1 MDQQTLIILMTI
13 FVGLAAIAMLVQAA
27 MLIGIYR
34 ISKATQEKVVAL
46 LPRVESLVESTRETV
61 DENRKQILEITTHA
75 NAILESARKQLA
87 KVEEMVTDATSRARV
102 QMDRME
108 LVLDDTMTRAQE
120 TVTAVQE
127 SVMWPVRELHGIA
140 AGVRAALDFLVRGSR
155 PSVAQAT
162 SDEEMFI

>member
-1 MDQQTLIILMTI
+1 MDQQTLLILMTI
-13 FVGLAAIAMLVQAA
+13 FVALAAIGMLVQAA

-34 ISKATQEKVVAL
+34 ISKGTQEKVFAL
-46 LPRVESLVESTRETV
+46 LPRIESLVESTSEGV
-61 DENRKQILEITTHA
+61 DQSRKQILEIA
-75 NAILESARKQLA
+75 ARASAILDSAREQLT
-87 KVEEMVTDATSRARV
+87 KVEEIVTDATSRARV

-120 TVTAVQE
+120 TVAAVHE

-140 AGVRAALDFLVRGSR
+140 AGVRAALDFLARGSR

>member
-1 MDQQTLIILMTI
+1 MDQQTLLILMTI
-13 FVGLAAIAMLVQAA
+13 FVALAAIAMFVQAA

-34 ISKATQEKVVAL
+34 ISKGTQEKVFAL
-46 LPRVESLVESTRETV
+46 LPQIESLVESTRAGV
-61 DENRKQILEITTHA
+61 DQSRKQILEITTRA
-75 NAILESARKQLA
+75 SAILDSAREQLT
-87 KVEEMVTDATSRARV
+87 KVEEIVTDATSRARV

-120 TVTAVQE
+120 TVAAVHE